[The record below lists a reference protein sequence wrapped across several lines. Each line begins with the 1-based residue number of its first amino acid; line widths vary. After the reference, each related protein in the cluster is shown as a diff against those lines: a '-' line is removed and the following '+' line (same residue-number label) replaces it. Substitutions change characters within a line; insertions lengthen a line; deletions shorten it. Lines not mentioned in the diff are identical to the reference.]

1 MKNRVTRVGF
11 VALLAV
17 VLVFFGRALVW
28 QPDVYGA
35 VAQLG
40 PRGIS
45 TVGDYVWYDADL
57 SGLPDAG
64 EPGIDNVLIK
74 LYRDDGDALFEP

>member
-1 MKNRVTRVGF
+1 M
-11 VALLAV
+11 ALLAV
-17 VLVFFGRALVW
+17 LLVFLAALGLAAGRPW
-28 QPDVYGA
+28 RCW
-35 VAQLG
+35 QLG

-64 EPGIDNVLIK
+64 EPGIDNVLVK
-74 LYRDDGDALFEP
+74 LYRDDGDALFEPGRR